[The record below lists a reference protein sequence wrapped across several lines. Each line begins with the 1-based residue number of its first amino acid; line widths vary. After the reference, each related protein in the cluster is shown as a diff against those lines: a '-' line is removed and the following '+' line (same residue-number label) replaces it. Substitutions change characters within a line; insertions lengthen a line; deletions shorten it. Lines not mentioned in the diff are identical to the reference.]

1 MNSDLSR
8 IAVLI
13 GVPSSNDRP
22 SGAGTSQYDAMPPLV
37 TVPWDAPPAVRG
49 KTRSKKK
56 TLPSASP
63 DPFTNPQPGD
73 QVSANGRTRHV
84 LKIEHGHVYYT
95 LGELDSRSHAVS
107 LAGWRAW
114 CKEYGKVER

>member
-1 MNSDLSR
+1 MKSDLSR
-8 IAVLI
+8 IAALL

-22 SGAGTSQYDAMPPLV
+22 SG
-37 TVPWDAPPAVRG
+37 DAPPAVKG

-56 TLPSASP
+56 TLPAASP
-63 DPFTNPQPGD
+63 DPFINPQPGD